1 VPEVLITATPTE
13 LESRQISS
21 GSTLAF
27 HLIAGSGGG
36 DVATHYAGFVSTTAQ
51 NSVRT
56 NPEAA
61 ENQPLMATGADL
73 KGPPQRFPAV

>member
-1 VPEVLITATPTE
+1 
-13 LESRQISS
+13 
-21 GSTLAF
+21 
-27 HLIAGSGGG
+27 LIAGSGGG